1 MLECINLSKNI
12 QYLCGKV
19 ELITEPQT
27 QIQVLEKAEGMGYA
41 GYIFDFYDFMSDA
54 VWHHV
59 GIVGP

>member
-1 MLECINLSKNI
+1 VAIENRTTYQASQGTYYI
-12 QYLCGKV
+12 
-19 ELITEPQT
+19 LITEPQT

-54 VWHHV
+54 VWYHV